1 MSPKLKTE
9 FEWHRLLLV
18 KHLHEIGEW
27 KLVVVMIRWC
37 LLIPRNFEKIR
48 VGKGKSE
55 KNVITIYLFY

>member
-48 VGKGKSE
+48 VGTKK
-55 KNVITIYLFY
+55 K